1 MKLIIPNKLEL
12 LSCSLT
18 ETDEEDGVV
27 WDASTS
33 YAKDARVRHEH
44 VSYTSLAASNK
55 GNDPSKNW
63 SGLDAKWKKIG
74 ATKPWRMLDDY
85 VETQTEAPEG
95 EMLTFSVP
103 FNRCTAFALLN
114 IEGVTATVTITDDED
129 GEEYYSADFGLMRDI
144 SGFSL
149 HEYNYDPVS
158 SRINVAATD
167 LPMPITGVLTVSID
181 PGEGSV
187 ARLGHVVAGAER
199 ALGSTLY
206 DAELG
211 VTDYSKKDVDEF
223 GVATLVRRSFA
234 STTSLPLYLHPDR
247 MDFVAHVLQGVRAVP
262 CVFIGDNEDNGH
274 QSLTVYGWLED
285 WRMVCAGPNEIQMSL
300 EIQGLI

>member
-12 LSCSLT
+12 LACSLA

-44 VSYTSLAASNK
+44 VSYTSLVASNK

-234 STTSLPLYLHPDR
+234 SVTSLPLYLHPDR